1 MEKDINKRTTIEEQN
16 ITDKIYL
23 VSDKQVMLDS
33 DLAEI
38 YGVETKR
45 VNEAVKNNPNKF
57 PSDFYFELDDNE
69 FESLRSK
76 FSTTNLKSNFSS
88 SSWGGKRKLPK
99 VFTEQGIYMLAT
111 ILKSKTATDV
121 TVAIMR
127 TFVNMRSFLTHN
139 ASVFQRFDAVETKQ
153 LQYQLQTDEKFNKI
167 FKAIESKE
175 VKPTE
180 GIFYNG
186 QIFDAYSFISK
197 LIKTANKS
205 IVLID
210 AYVDETT
217 LLILSKRNKNV
228 KAEIFTAKITKQF
241 QLDIEKYNTQYPEIV
256 VKTYKKSHDRFLI
269 IDNKTVY
276 HIGASLKDLGKK
288 WFAFSKI
295 NIDAKEMNDKLH

>member
-1 MEKDINKRTTIEEQN
+1 LEKDINKRTTIEEQN

-295 NIDAKEMNDKLH
+295 NIDAKEMIDKLH